1 MKRAIF
7 ITGLLL
13 MFTVIGAISLTG
25 DTGEAWADIKLKDIN
40 TGKKFTI
47 SDFEGKPV
55 LIETFAVWCSTCTKQ
70 QKEIKKLHAELG
82 DSFVSISLDVDPNES
97 EKLIKKHISKNDF
110 DWHYAVAPPEL
121 TQLLIKQFG
130 TIIVNS
136 PAAPVILISED
147 NEARLLK
154 RGLKSSEQ
162 LKIEL
167 GK

>member
-25 DTGEAWADIKLKDIN
+25 DTGEAWADIKLKDVN

-47 SDFEGKPV
+47 SDFGGKPI

-70 QKEIKKLHAELG
+70 QKEIKELHAELG

-97 EKLIKKHISKNDF
+97 EKLVKKHTAKYGF

-136 PAAPVILISED
+136 PAAPKCRDFLRIFFQHFFS
-147 NEARLLK
+147 AY
-154 RGLKSSEQ
+154 
-162 LKIEL
+162 
-167 GK
+167 